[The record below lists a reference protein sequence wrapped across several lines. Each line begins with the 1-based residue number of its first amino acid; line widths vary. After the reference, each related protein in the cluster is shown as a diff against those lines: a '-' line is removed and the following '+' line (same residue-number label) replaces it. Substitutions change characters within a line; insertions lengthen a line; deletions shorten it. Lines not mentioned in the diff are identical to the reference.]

1 MDEKLFNRIKQL
13 TEIQS
18 VSGFEE
24 NMREVM
30 TKEMTPLVDK
40 IEYDGLGGVFGIK
53 KSKEENAPRIMLASH
68 MDEVGFML
76 SQILDSGLFR
86 VVPLGG
92 WNPYVVSAQ
101 RFTLQTKKGNYPAI
115 SSSVPPHLL
124 RGTNGQKQI
133 DVSDILFDAGFTSK
147 EEAEEFGVRPG
158 DAIVPESETIQTANG
173 KRIISKAW
181 DNRYGCTLVLDVLEE
196 LKDTDLPNTLI
207 AGANVQEEV
216 GLRGAKVST
225 TKFKPDL
232 FFAVDCSPADDLEG
246 KKDAN
251 GRLDGGFLLRIFDP
265 GMIMLRRMREYIVE
279 TADVKEIPYQ
289 TFVSKGGTDAGAA
302 HLANDGVPSAVIGV
316 PGRYI
321 HTHQTMFSVKDYEAA
336 KAMVI
341 ALLTSLDREKVDGII
356 YGK

>member
-30 TKEMTPLVDK
+30 TNEMTPLVDK

-101 RFTLQTKKGNYPAI
+101 RFTLQTKKGNYPVI

-147 EEAEEFGVRPG
+147 EEAEKFGVRPG

>member
-101 RFTLQTKKGNYPAI
+101 RFTLQTKKGNYPVI

-158 DAIVPESETIQTANG
+158 DAIVP
-173 KRIISKAW
+173 
-181 DNRYGCTLVLDVLEE
+181 
-196 LKDTDLPNTLI
+196 
-207 AGANVQEEV
+207 
-216 GLRGAKVST
+216 
-225 TKFKPDL
+225 
-232 FFAVDCSPADDLEG
+232 
-246 KKDAN
+246 
-251 GRLDGGFLLRIFDP
+251 
-265 GMIMLRRMREYIVE
+265 
-279 TADVKEIPYQ
+279 
-289 TFVSKGGTDAGAA
+289 
-302 HLANDGVPSAVIGV
+302 
-316 PGRYI
+316 
-321 HTHQTMFSVKDYEAA
+321 
-336 KAMVI
+336 
-341 ALLTSLDREKVDGII
+341 
-356 YGK
+356 

>member
-1 MDEKLFNRIKQL
+1 MDDKLFQRIKYL

-18 VSGFEE
+18 VSGAEE
-24 NMREVM
+24 NMRQVM
-30 TKEMTPLVDK
+30 TKEMTPFVDK

-53 KSKEENAPRIMLASH
+53 KSQAENAPRIMLASH
-68 MDEVGFML
+68 MDEVGFMV
-76 SQILDSGLFR
+76 SQIQDNGLFR

-101 RFTLQTKKGNYPAI
+101 RFTLQTKKGDYPVI

-124 RGTNGQKQI
+124 RGTSGQKAV
-133 DVSDILFDAGFTSK
+133 DVADILFDAGFVSK
-147 EEAEEFGVRPG
+147 EEAESFGVRPG
-158 DAIVPESETIQTANG
+158 DTVVPEAETIMTANG
-173 KRIISKAW
+173 KRVISKAW

-196 LKDTDLPNTLI
+196 LANTELNNTLI

-225 TKFKPDL
+225 TKFRPDL
-232 FFAVDCSPADDLEG
+232 FFAVDCSPAGDMDG

-251 GRLDGGFLLRIFDP
+251 GRLDDGFLLRIFDP
-265 GMIMLRRMREYIVE
+265 GMIMLGRMREFIIE
-279 TADVKEIPYQ
+279 TAEENNIPYQ
-289 TFVSKGGTDAGAA
+289 SFVSKGGTDAGAA
-302 HLANDGVPSAVIGV
+302 HMANDGVPSAVIGV

-321 HTHQTMFSVKDYEAA
+321 HTHQTMFSIKDYEAA
-336 KAMVI
+336 KEMVLK
-341 ALLTSLDREKVDGII
+341 LLLKLDRQTVDEII

>member
-1 MDEKLFNRIKQL
+1 MEEKLFNRIKQL
-13 TEIQS
+13 TEIKS
-18 VSGFEE
+18 VSGSEE
-24 NMREVM
+24 NMRAVM
-30 TKEMTPLVDK
+30 TEEMTPLVDR

-53 KSKEENAPRIMLASH
+53 ESKAENAPRIMLASH

-76 SQILDSGLFR
+76 SQILDNGLFR

-101 RFTLQTKKGNYPAI
+101 RFTLQTKQGDYPVI

-124 RGTNGQKQI
+124 RGTDGQKQV

-147 EEAEEFGVRPG
+147 EEAEEYGVRPG
-158 DAIVPESETIQTANG
+158 DSIVPDVETIQTANG

-196 LKDTDLPNTLI
+196 LQGVDLPNTLI

-225 TKFKPDL
+225 NKFQPDL
-232 FFAVDCSPADDLEG
+232 FFAVDCSPANDLDG

-289 TFVSKGGTDAGAA
+289 SFVSKGGTDAGAA

-321 HTHQTMFSVKDYEAA
+321 HTHQTMFSIKDYEAA
-336 KAMVI
+336 KAMVM
-341 ALLTSLDREKVDGII
+341 ALLTSLDREKVDEII